1 MVYSEELVMTR
12 LVAEVPYEMAGMR
25 LDQVLAELF
34 ADYSRSK
41 LQIWVKSGRVQVNG
55 LSLKPKDKLEGGEE
69 IILDAEAE
77 IVITSEPEK
86 IPLDIIY
93 EDESLLIVNK
103 PAGLV
108 VHPAVGNWHGTLLNA
123 LLHHDSNLETLPRAG
138 IVHRIDKE
146 TSGLLM
152 IAKTLQAHN
161 SLTQQL
167 QDRAITREYLA
178 ITRGRMTAGGTVDE
192 PIARHPTDR
201 KRYAVR
207 ESGKDSVTHYRVE
220 RRFTRHTFV
229 QVKLETGS
237 THQIRVH
244 MSHIRFPLVG
254 DQVYGGRF
262 QMPAGCSETLEKEL
276 RSFKRQALHA
286 AKLGLLHPV
295 TNEYLEWVQPLPD
308 DMARLL
314 AALADNEQD

>member
-1 MVYSEELVMTR
+1 MTR
-12 LVAEVPYEMAGMR
+12 LTEEVPFEMAGMR
-25 LDQVLAELF
+25 LDQALAELF
-34 ADYSRSK
+34 TDYSRSK
-41 LQIWVKSGRVQVNG
+41 LQTWVKSGRVQVNG
-55 LSLKPKDKLEGGEE
+55 LTLKPKDKLVGGET
-69 IILDAEAE
+69 IALDAEAE
-77 IVITSEPEK
+77 IVVIAEPES
-86 IPLDIIY
+86 IPLEIVF

-108 VHPAVGNWHGTLLNA
+108 VHPAVGNWNGTLLNA
-123 LLHHDSNLETLPRAG
+123 LLNHDSNLETLPRAG

-161 SLTQQL
+161 SLTGQL
-167 QDRAITREYLA
+167 QDRDITREYQA
-178 ITRGRMTAGGTVDE
+178 ITRGRMTSGGTVDE
-192 PIARHPTDR
+192 PIGRHPTDR

-207 ESGKDSVTHYRVE
+207 ENGKHAVTHYRVGQ
-220 RRFTRHTFV
+220 RFTRHTLV
-229 QVKLETGS
+229 QVKLETGR

-244 MSHIRFPLVG
+244 MAHIRFPLLG

-262 QMPAGCSETLEKEL
+262 QMPPDCSEQLEKEL

-286 AKLGLLHPV
+286 AKLGLQHPV
-295 TNEYLEWVQPLPD
+295 TDEYCEWEQPMPD

-314 AALADNEQD
+314 EALAENERC

>member
-1 MVYSEELVMTR
+1 MTR
-12 LVAEVPYEMAGMR
+12 LTEEVPFEMAGMR

-41 LQIWVKSGRVQVNG
+41 LQSWVKSGRVQVNG
-55 LSLKPKDKLEGGEE
+55 LTLKSRDKLVGGET
-69 IILDAEAE
+69 IALDAEAE
-77 IVITSEPEK
+77 IVITAEPEP
-86 IPLDIIY
+86 IPLEIIF

-108 VHPAVGNWHGTLLNA
+108 VHPAIGNWNGTLLNA
-123 LLHHDSNLETLPRAG
+123 LLNHDSSLETLPRAG

-178 ITRGRMTAGGTVDE
+178 IARGRMTAGGTVDE
-192 PIARHPTDR
+192 PIGRHSTDR

-207 ESGKDSVTHYRVE
+207 ENGKHAVTHYRVGQ
-220 RRFTRHTFV
+220 RFTRHTLV
-229 QVKLETGS
+229 QVKLETGR

-244 MSHIRFPLVG
+244 MAHIRFPLLG

-262 QMPAGCSETLEKEL
+262 QMPPECSERLEKEL

-286 AKLGLLHPV
+286 AKLGLQHPV
-295 TNEYLEWVQPLPD
+295 TDEYLEWEQPLPE
-308 DMARLL
+308 DMVRLL
-314 AALADNEQD
+314 EALAENERD

>member
-1 MVYSEELVMTR
+1 MTR
-12 LVAEVPYEMAGMR
+12 LTAEVPFEMAGMR

-34 ADYSRSK
+34 TDYSRSK
-41 LQIWVKSGRVQVNG
+41 LQSWVKAGRVQVNG
-55 LSLKPKDKLEGGEE
+55 LALKPKDKLDGGEVITLE
-69 IILDAEAE
+69 AEPEVVVTAEAE
-77 IVITSEPEK
+77 E
-86 IPLDIIY
+86 IPLDIIF
-93 EDESLLIVNK
+93 EDESILIVNK

-108 VHPAVGNWHGTLLNA
+108 VHPAVGNWNGTLLNA
-123 LLHHDSNLETLPRAG
+123 LLNHDPNLETLPRAG

-161 SLTQQL
+161 SLTEQL
-167 QDRAITREYLA
+167 QDRDITREYLA

-192 PIARHPTDR
+192 PIGRHPTDR

-207 ESGKDSVTHYRVE
+207 ENGKHAVTHYRVG
-220 RRFTRHTFV
+220 RRFTRHTLV
-229 QVKLETGS
+229 QVKLETGR

-244 MSHIRFPLVG
+244 MAHIRFPLLG

-262 QMPAGCSETLEKEL
+262 QMPPDCSERLEKEL

-286 AKLGLLHPV
+286 AKLGLRHPV
-295 TNEYLEWVQPLPD
+295 TDEYLEWEQPLPE
-308 DMARLL
+308 DMTRLL
-314 AALADNEQD
+314 EALADNERD

>member
-1 MVYSEELVMTR
+1 MTR
-12 LVAEVPYEMAGMR
+12 LTAEVPFEMAGMR

-41 LQIWVKSGRVQVNG
+41 LQSWVKSGRVQVNG
-55 LSLKPKDKLEGGEE
+55 LALKPRDKLVGGET
-69 IILDAEAE
+69 IALDAEAE
-77 IVITSEPEK
+77 IVITAEAEP
-86 IPLDIIY
+86 IPLEIIF

-108 VHPAVGNWHGTLLNA
+108 VHPAVGNWNGTLLNA
-123 LLHHDSNLETLPRAG
+123 LLNHDSNLETLPRAG

-161 SLTQQL
+161 SLTEQL
-167 QDRAITREYLA
+167 QERAITREYLA
-178 ITRGRMTAGGTVDE
+178 ITRGRMTAGGTIDE
-192 PIARHPTDR
+192 PIGRHPTDR

-207 ESGKDSVTHYRVE
+207 ENGKHAVTHYRVGQ
-220 RRFTRHTFV
+220 RFTRHTLV
-229 QVKLETGS
+229 QVKLETGR

-244 MSHIRFPLVG
+244 MAHIRFPLLG

-262 QMPAGCSETLEKEL
+262 QMPPDCSERLEKEL

-286 AKLGLLHPV
+286 AKLGLQHPV
-295 TNEYLEWVQPLPD
+295 TDEYLEWEQPMPE
-308 DMARLL
+308 DMIRLL
-314 AALADNEQD
+314 EALAENERD